1 MSITLSHR
9 SLMFCLS
16 GCAQAWFAAGAYAE
30 AADWQ
35 IDPDHFSIVFEAD
48 HIGYQQQLGFFLE
61 GSGRFR
67 FDPETDVLS
76 SGSVEI
82 VSGSLFSNHDARDNH
97 LKGRDFLNARR
108 HALIVFEVSEYF
120 VADGVL
126 RGNLTMLDE
135 THPVNLEVVVN
146 KQAVYP
152 FGHRKELWAFQ
163 PALSSFVVSG
173 AWIMVLPTK
182 WSEMK
187 LSCVS
192 NSKLSDSESAIQR
205 HLTLSK

>member
-1 MSITLSHR
+1 MSINFFHR
-9 SLMFCLS
+9 SQVIWLA
-16 GCAQAWFAAGAYAE
+16 GCAQALFAAGAYAE

-35 IDPDHFSIVFEAD
+35 IDPDHFSIAFEAE

-61 GSGRFR
+61 GSGQFR

-76 SGSVEI
+76 SGRVEI
-82 VSGSLFSNHDARDNH
+82 VSDSLFSNHDARDNH

-120 VADGVL
+120 ADDGVL

-135 THPVNLEVVVN
+135 THPVDLKVVVN

-152 FGHRKELWAFQ
+152 FGHRKETLGISASAAILRSQWGMDYGVANN
-163 PALSSFVVSG
+163 
-173 AWIMVLPTK
+173 MVGDEVTLRF
-182 WSEMK
+182 EF
-187 LSCVS
+187 
-192 NSKLSDSESAIQR
+192 EAIQ
-205 HLTLSK
+205 K

>member
-1 MSITLSHR
+1 MSIIFSHR
-9 SLMFCLS
+9 SLVIWLA
-16 GCAQAWFAAGAYAE
+16 GCTQAWFAAGACAE

-35 IDPDHFSIVFEAD
+35 IDPDHFSIAFEAE

-61 GSGRFR
+61 GSGQFR

-76 SGSVEI
+76 SGRVEI
-82 VSGSLFSNHDARDNH
+82 ASDSLFSNHDARDNH

-120 VADGVL
+120 ADDGVL

-135 THPVNLEVVVN
+135 THPVDLKVVVN

-152 FGHRKELWAFQ
+152 FGHRKETLGISASAAILRSQWGMDYGVANN
-163 PALSSFVVSG
+163 
-173 AWIMVLPTK
+173 MVGDEVTLRF
-182 WSEMK
+182 EF
-187 LSCVS
+187 
-192 NSKLSDSESAIQR
+192 EAIRQ
-205 HLTLSK
+205 

>member
-1 MSITLSHR
+1 MSIIFSHR
-9 SLMFCLS
+9 SLVIWLA
-16 GCAQAWFAAGAYAE
+16 GCAQAWFAAGACAE

-35 IDPDHFSIVFEAD
+35 IDPDHFSIAFEAE

-61 GSGRFR
+61 GSGQFR

-76 SGSVEI
+76 SGRVEI
-82 VSGSLFSNHDARDNH
+82 ASDSLFSNHDARDNH

-120 VADGVL
+120 AADGVL

-135 THPVNLEVVVN
+135 THPVDLKVVVN

-152 FGHRKELWAFQ
+152 FGHRKETLGISASAAIF
-163 PALSSFVVSG
+163 AVSG
-173 AWIMVLPTK
+173 AWIMVWPIT

-187 LSCVS
+187 LHCVS
-192 NSKLSDSESAIQR
+192 NSKPYDNKNTIQR
-205 HLTLSK
+205 HLTLS